1 VSADITDVL
10 LGEVDRDQALELVAR
25 RAMETAGADLAMVLL
40 RDEAT
45 PDGLVVGVAVAAGG
59 EPELAGVHL
68 TLADDVLAAVI
79 TERQH
84 AFVEDLGRATDWPVQ
99 VETGPAV
106 LVPLATADTVHGAL
120 VVATRRGSLGAYTP
134 TEIGL
139 VESFAG
145 QAALA
150 MDRARAQRD
159 RALLA
164 VLEDR
169 DRIAR
174 DLHDLA
180 IQRLFATGLQLQ
192 SIIGLAVR
200 PEVVERLNQAVEGI
214 DATIRDIRDSIFEL
228 RTTSDR
234 DLRAEIRA
242 VAEEARGA
250 LGFSP
255 AVTISG
261 PVQHTVPDQVRPH
274 LLAVLREALANV
286 ARHANASAVSV
297 TAAVIDG
304 TVQLTVTDDGCGVG
318 DATPGGG
325 LRNMG
330 ERAATLGGT
339 FEVAA
344 RDNGGTVLRWQ
355 VPLS

>member
-200 PEVVERLNQAVEGI
+200 PEVVERLN
-214 DATIRDIRDSIFEL
+214 
-228 RTTSDR
+228 
-234 DLRAEIRA
+234 
-242 VAEEARGA
+242 
-250 LGFSP
+250 
-255 AVTISG
+255 
-261 PVQHTVPDQVRPH
+261 
-274 LLAVLREALANV
+274 
-286 ARHANASAVSV
+286 
-297 TAAVIDG
+297 
-304 TVQLTVTDDGCGVG
+304 
-318 DATPGGG
+318 
-325 LRNMG
+325 
-330 ERAATLGGT
+330 
-339 FEVAA
+339 
-344 RDNGGTVLRWQ
+344 
-355 VPLS
+355 